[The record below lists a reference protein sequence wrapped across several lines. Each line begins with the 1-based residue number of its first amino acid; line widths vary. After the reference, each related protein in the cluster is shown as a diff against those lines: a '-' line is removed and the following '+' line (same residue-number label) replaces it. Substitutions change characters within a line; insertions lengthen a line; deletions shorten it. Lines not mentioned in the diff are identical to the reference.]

1 VFTKPVHLHC
11 VTAAAS
17 LVELVDGGRDVWQH
31 QIIYSHH
38 EGHESS
44 ITERGGKEREEYM
57 HKGYPPLPIEQGRRK
72 EERGRRRNVYSS
84 WAVTILYSNNLTN
97 SVLEESL
104 SILRHLV
111 Q

>member
-1 VFTKPVHLHC
+1 
-11 VTAAAS
+11 

-72 EERGRRRNVYSS
+72 GEGEGEEEECLLKLGCDYS
-84 WAVTILYSNNLTN
+84 VF
-97 SVLEESL
+97 E
-104 SILRHLV
+104 
-111 Q
+111 